1 MGRRLKD
8 DNIIVSLHVYVD
20 GNSLVSRPSL
30 VGTSGIDHIAI
41 LPSLDLPFML
51 LDEGTHKWTFQQHN
65 FTLRGVKTT
74 DAMIRVIT
82 KLVANGAITDRN
94 MDAGKFL
101 EVPRTEA
108 GLEQEEI
115 LQWLAALGYAER
127 QDEHAGFAK
136 WRLSVEGSVC
146 LEHSPLITRR

>member
-8 DNIIVSLHVYVD
+8 DNIIVSLHVDVD

-30 VGTSGIDHIAI
+30 VGASGHDNIGI
-41 LPSLDLPFML
+41 LSSLNLPVTL
-51 LDEGTHKWTFQQHN
+51 LDDVTHKWTFEQHN

-82 KLVANGAITDRN
+82 KLVANGAITNRS

-108 GLEQEEI
+108 SLEHEEV
-115 LQWLAALGYAER
+115 LQWLADLGYAER

-136 WRLSVEGSVC
+136 WWFSDEGSVFRT
-146 LEHSPLITRR
+146 HPS

>member
-8 DNIIVSLHVYVD
+8 NDLIVSLHVDVD

-30 VGTSGIDHIAI
+30 VGASGHDNIGI
-41 LPSLDLPFML
+41 LSSLNLPVTL
-51 LDEGTHKWTFQQHN
+51 LDDVTHKWAFQQHN